1 MPASLLWRTAVV
13 FTLVALLASISVYFM
28 HGWFHKTFLFDLNI
42 EQPFGD
48 AVGTLIIVAAAF
60 IAQRLVSIAFFKDY
74 MFGMNSDRQ
83 QLESLHNNYKS
94 VTEEVA
100 GELTAVPTFN
110 HVLRGQL
117 NHVTEETEKAAYQI
131 TDRLLK
137 IDGVITDMNT
147 FVTSSSNESAELC
160 ANAEDRIASNQ
171 LLISNMGR
179 YIEARIS
186 EAQIDQQRIVQVV
199 DKAKSLG
206 ALTQLIRDIA
216 AQTNLLALNA
226 AIEAARA
233 GEAGRGF
240 AVVADEVRKLSVE
253 TEKAVTQINQGII
266 GVATTIEQQFQDKL
280 SHTNLNK
287 EKQALEEFATHL
299 SQLGDSYAGITRFQ
313 GQMIA
318 TIRHS
323 SEDLASMFMDAI
335 ASVQFQDVTRQ
346 QLELTSQALERLD
359 EHAKAIAER
368 LRQVDNADFTYQ
380 PLSQHLDDLYS
391 KYVMNSQREVHQQA
405 TGGSSN
411 RAASTSSAG
420 SANLPNVELF

>member
-1 MPASLLWRTAVV
+1 MPATLLWRTATV
-13 FTLVALLASISVYFM
+13 FVLVALLASISVYFL
-28 HGWFHKTFLFDLNI
+28 HGWFHQTFLYRLDI

-48 AVGTLIIVAAAF
+48 AVGTLIIVATAF
-60 IAQRLVSIAFFKDY
+60 VAQRLASIAFFRDY
-74 MFGMNSDRQ
+74 MYGMSSDRQ
-83 QLESLHNNYKS
+83 HLEALHNNYKS
-94 VTEEVA
+94 VSEEVA
-100 GELTAVPTFN
+100 GELASVPTYN
-110 HVLRGQL
+110 QVLRGQL
-117 NHVTEETEKAAYQI
+117 SHVTAETEQAAYQI

-137 IDGVITDMNT
+137 IDGVISDMNT

-160 ANAEDRIASNQ
+160 ADAEDRIASNQ
-171 LLISNMGR
+171 KLISNMGR

-186 EAQIDQQRIVQVV
+186 EAQKDQQRIVQVV
-199 DKAKSLG
+199 DEAKSLG
-206 ALTQLIRDIA
+206 SLTQLIRDIA

-266 GVATTIEQQFQDKL
+266 GVASTIEQQFQDKL
-280 SHTNLNK
+280 SHTNLSK

-313 GQMIA
+313 GQMIS
-318 TIRHS
+318 TIRQS
-323 SEDLASMFMDAI
+323 SEDLATMFMDAI

-346 QLELTSQALERLD
+346 QLEITAQALERLD
-359 EHAKAIAER
+359 EHATAIAER
-368 LRQVDNADFTYQ
+368 LRQVDNPDFSYQ

-391 KYVMNSQREVHQQA
+391 KYVMNSQREVHHKA
-405 TGGSSN
+405 TGVAHAPSSN
-411 RAASTSSAG
+411 ASS
-420 SANLPNVELF
+420 LPNVELF